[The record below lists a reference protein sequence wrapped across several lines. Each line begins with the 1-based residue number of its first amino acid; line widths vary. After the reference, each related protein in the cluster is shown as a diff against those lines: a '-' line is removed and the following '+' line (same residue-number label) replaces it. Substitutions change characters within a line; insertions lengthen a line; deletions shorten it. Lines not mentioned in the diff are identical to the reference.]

1 MGVSVILGAS
11 AKLDT
16 SATSLTNI
24 LTKLYSAIASRRCG
38 GIRASAKRY
47 STTETHTTARRL
59 PAYLT
64 LLTLLTLPATAIA
77 QSFLGA
83 SVEQQRY
90 YSGVEIE
97 PLVLPEGFGFGG
109 VVSYGLEPAEE
120 IPAGLSFDAG
130 SHTLTGTPEAVGSA
144 LTAELTYTASD
155 FGYPAGDTSRIP
167 LTVTLVIE
175 PAPPAA
181 SDNPGAVFAIVGP
194 HTVGPPMGVTNTST
208 ITYTVALN
216 AQPSGDVT
224 AVISALKD
232 FSTVPGL
239 VLTPAGLTFTADN
252 WDVPQRVSAVIPTAR
267 EFLSNVDT
275 GTFVFSHAL
284 NIGGRVLTTSPASVL
299 ITLRALATAV
309 VTPTTLRVDEGG
321 AGFYTVALRHVSVVD
336 NIPVTITPRS
346 SDPGVVGVS
355 APLLFTSANWDIPQ
369 TVTVSGGRDADAAD
383 NVALITNTLTSL
395 ATVGYYTGVTPEPVL
410 VTVTDTGAQS
420 ADTLFF
426 LHPPGEQ
433 IYTAGVA
440 VSTPLPQAGG
450 GGGSPFS
457 YTLTPSADIPAGLSF
472 SEFRLTLSGTP
483 ALASSARTTTLT
495 YTATDAGGASVSEP
509 LVVVVAPPPVT
520 DSPILDIERRA
531 QTSNNLAPHFQT
543 LRLTAPP
550 SADTTVSITAQLDF
564 ATTPRL
570 SVTPAE
576 LTFTAA
582 NWAVPQT
589 FTTTLAPA
597 NEGIIGSADAGQV
610 LLRYAV
616 RVGERTVTTRI
627 RFNGALVSGARS
639 TFFFARSPEVVLLP
653 SALTVAEGGS
663 AFYTV
668 VLRHLLPSNGMITVT
683 PRAVHPL
690 GVSTDG
696 ALTFTFAN
704 WNVPQT
710 VSVTAGFD
718 ADTLDD
724 TLVIANAVIVN
735 SVQESFQGLTAPPLT
750 VTITDTVTQADIP
763 TFATPVP
770 EQTYPSGARIT
781 PLTLPEASGGIGAL
795 EYALEPAS
803 AIPPGLTFTPATRVL
818 SGAPSGGGVVATLA
832 YIARDAGAPG
842 VAGVTE
848 VVVFVP
854 PALTVEFPT
863 DPIIG
868 GDGGGAENTFRIR
881 LLAEPADEVT
891 VASTMAFNFTE
902 PLPANFRYGPASL
915 TFTPANWNVHQTVTA
930 RIFEAVQANAGSYF
944 LTATSSMG
952 GRTGVVHETRFYRFT
967 FRPPPSFADD
977 FSVAERVFQPHA
989 PITPVT
995 LPAGS
1000 VGGMTVSELT
1010 YSLEP
1015 AAAIPPGLTFDPAT
1029 RVLSGTPTGGAVAA
1043 TLAYVATDNRDNLGM
1058 RGTAPAPVVLV
1069 IAPIFSFKYTA
1080 LFKHER
1086 VLNDVANE
1094 IALSLS
1100 AEPAEEV
1107 TVAVVG
1113 NFNFVE
1119 PLPANV
1125 RLGPASLT
1133 FTPANWNVRQRVTFA
1148 LNSPFIQGNAG
1159 QHFVALTPSI
1169 AGRPGET
1176 IRNRYFIIQAH
1187 RAVPSVAS
1195 LSLDEGETGFY
1206 TVVLEPRQPAAGEM
1220 VTVTPTSADSGA
1232 VAVSGP
1238 LVFTAADWNIPKTV
1252 TVTAVVDTDY
1262 NDEGPLSI
1270 THPLTPTVGPNDEYH
1285 QVNISTTYDLP
1296 VLASVTEPP
1305 VVAFIGDRDRRVRE
1319 GETLL
1324 VPIGIRGA
1332 TRRFSSGINFSIGGT
1347 ATTADY
1353 EVTTQSAPSGNRIL
1367 FNPATATGT
1376 IELYSA
1382 QTGRNLPIRL
1392 LDDGMDDDDETL
1404 VVTLTTHIGGAGPR
1418 HTIDATARTYTIDDD
1433 RVFLPVTTLAV
1444 TEGEGTTYTML
1455 LGSAPDDG
1463 SVTITPATEHDGVTL
1478 SGALTF
1484 TADDWNVAQTVT
1496 VSTATDLDAADEV
1509 ATLTHALVGQG
1520 NYAGAGAPDV
1530 LLNLIDPDMPG
1541 ITFDPPSVTANEG
1554 PPGAVYTVALD
1565 SLPSAG
1571 EVTVSNTETQPSAL
1585 TFNADNWNVAQ
1596 TLTLLH
1602 ARDADAD
1609 DDTISAAH
1617 AISGAAEYAGLAA
1630 AELRAT
1636 FTDLDTRGVSI
1647 APAELPVAEGESA
1660 NYTAVLDAQPSAG
1673 SVTVVASGEDAAV
1686 ATLDRT
1692 TLTFT
1697 PTDWNVAQ
1705 TIVVTGVEDI
1715 DSADETLT
1723 ITHAVSADMDG
1734 DYDTVTAAAV
1744 TVTVR
1749 DDDAP
1754 GFDVSIEALTAT
1766 EGVTTTYTVALAT
1779 EPSGAVEVR
1788 LTEFNATSLG
1798 VRILPGN
1805 LTFSAADWNVS
1816 QTVGVTAFPDF
1827 DSADERATIV
1837 HAATGGGY
1845 DGVFLRLP
1853 AEISDDD
1860 TPGVTVSATRLTV
1873 GEGVSGDD
1881 GATYSV
1887 VLETQDGGTVVVTPG
1902 LSPSDHDL
1910 TLSRDGAPL
1919 TSSGALTFTDANW
1932 NVAQTVSIAAAVD
1945 ADDNTDNARI
1955 SHAVS
1960 GYGEVTSA
1968 GVVRVAV
1975 AEPVTVGFERT
1986 DYGFTEGELSG
1997 LGANAVEMCAVV
2009 SAPPPAGD
2017 IEGEV
2022 WFTVDTA
2029 DGTATAPD
2037 DYAGL
2042 SGFFFGPIKD
2052 NLRRSCFSVTIPDD
2066 GLEESDETF
2075 TVTLSLNRQST
2086 TAVNPTLS
2094 PTAATVTLTDN
2105 DVAGVFVSRT
2115 RLDLNEGGVAQNYTV
2130 ALGTTPGAGE
2140 VVTVTPTLTPA
2151 SGHGIS
2157 LSPSGVLTF
2166 TAADWNAAQT
2176 VTVAAANDADALS
2189 SIATITH
2196 AVTGYPGFPTAADVT
2211 VAVQDS
2217 AAPGVVVSVAT
2228 LAVDEGGDDA
2238 YEVVLNT
2245 PPSGDVT
2252 VTPSVT
2258 PPEHDLT
2265 LAPSGGALTFTTA
2278 NWNTAQT
2285 VSVSAAMDA
2294 DAFDDSATIRH
2305 AVAGYGTVTT
2315 AAAVRIRIADPD
2327 TPGVTV
2333 STDTVSVTEGG
2344 AATDEV
2350 YTVVLQTQPAGLVT
2364 IVPISGDNDI
2374 AIPAPASGLTFSP
2387 ANWDTPQTFA
2397 VTGTHDNDVADNS
2410 INIRHVVFN
2419 YAGVTGLDV
2428 DAVRAVVADDD
2439 EPGVS
2444 ISATALTV
2452 CEDAGGA
2459 LCPAGAGASAAY
2471 TVALTF
2477 PPNVGDVTVTVTP
2490 SGNQV
2495 TVMPSAADPLIFTDL
2510 NWSEPQAVRVTAA
2523 GTDADAADETVTL
2536 AHAVAGRGHYAG
2548 VTAAEVVAT
2557 VADGDSN
2564 GVTVSPTALQVGEGG
2579 AGGEAHYTLR
2589 LTAQPV
2595 AGSVTVAARS
2605 EDAAL
2610 ATLDRGAVTFTTAD
2624 WNVAQTVTVSGVE
2637 DLDAFDETLT
2647 ITHAVSADSDD
2658 DYNTVT
2664 AAGVT
2669 VTVRDNDTPGFDIS
2683 VDALTVAEG
2692 GSEAYTLRL
2701 TTMPN
2706 ADVRVSITGFNAES
2720 IELVGEL
2727 TFTAANWSEPQTI
2740 SVSAATDFDGND
2752 EHPRIN
2758 HRASGGGYG
2767 SARVSQ
2773 IAVTV
2778 LDPNVPG
2785 VTVSAERLMLGE
2797 GGGGGGSYTVVL
2809 DTSPA
2814 DGTVVV
2820 TPSPMPADHDLT
2832 VAALPPATSG
2842 LTFTGADWNVA
2853 QTVTV
2858 TAAVDA
2864 DDTTDTAIINHAVS
2878 GYRDITSADS
2888 VRVTVAERITLGFE
2902 RADYAFTEGVTSAL
2916 GLHAVEMCVVAS
2928 LPPASGEIVGE
2939 VWLSVDTADGTAT
2952 DPADYTGLSGFA
2964 VGPIKDSQRRACFS
2978 VAIPDDGLVEV
2989 SETFTATLTVNGATT
3004 TAVNPTLA
3012 TATATVTLADNDVA
3026 GVHISQTR
3034 LNLNEGG
3041 AARQYTVALGTTP
3054 GAGEV
3059 VTVTPALAP
3068 ASGHGVSLTPGGAL
3082 TFTADDWNAAQT
3094 VTVSAADDSD
3104 ALSSTVTIT
3113 HAVSGY
3119 GGVTAADVTLLVLDD
3134 DAPGV
3139 AVSVATL
3146 DVDEGAAADYIVA
3159 LNTAPSGT
3167 VTVTPSVAPPGHDL
3181 TLTPSGALTFTT
3193 ANWNTA
3199 QTVSVRAAT
3208 DADAFDDSATISHA
3222 VAGYGMVTT
3231 AAAVRIR
3238 IADPDT
3244 PGVTVS
3250 TDAVSVTEGG
3260 AATDE
3265 VYTVALQ
3272 TQPAGAVT
3280 IVAVSDDNDIAAAAP
3295 ADGLTFSPGNWDT
3308 PQAVTVLGAHDI
3320 NTEDTSIVIRHLVFN
3335 YAGVSGLDVDT
3346 VRAVVA
3352 DDDEPGVSILPL
3364 ALTVCEDGGGG
3375 SCPAG
3380 AGASAAYSVAL
3391 DFPPAVGDVTITVP
3405 ADGNGVT
3412 LMTAMPTRALVFTAD
3427 DWDVRRTVRVTA
3439 ASDADAEDETVTLTH
3454 VLAGQAEYDGVTA
3467 DDVVATVLDDDTN
3480 GVMASPSALQADEG
3494 AATHYTLRLVT
3505 QPVGGDVTVTPSGA
3519 PIDHDLTLE
3528 PAALTFTAADW
3539 NVAQTVSVSAGEDG
3553 DPDDDT
3559 ATISHA
3565 VGGANYDGADVSA
3578 AVVGVVITDD
3588 DIPAVNISRLA
3599 LTVVEG
3605 SDTAYAIALATLPTG
3620 DVVLTPSIVPDGHD
3634 LTLTPSGALTFTAD
3648 DWDTLQTVTV
3658 AAAADADD
3666 FDDFATLLHTV
3677 TGYDDVEA
3685 EPIAVTISDPED
3697 YMPTFPAGT
3706 TPDAQTYTVGIGIT
3720 PVTLPLASGGS
3731 GTLTY
3736 TLTPEVA
3743 SALPGLSFDI
3753 ETRVL
3758 SGIPSAVAA
3767 PLTLTFTA
3775 TDSDVVDPDTAALS
3789 FAVTVEI
3796 APGGVLMPE
3805 ALAVTEGAA
3814 VASGFTIRLAGS
3826 PGGSDVITA
3835 TPTVTPASHGL
3846 TLTPAGAL
3854 SFAAADWNT
3863 PQAVSVLAA
3872 TDDDLAAREATIT
3885 YTLTSGESNPV
3896 YAGITAA
3903 LTVSVANIERG
3914 SLVISTAAL
3923 SLSEGGAADAYGIRL
3938 GKRPATGMVTVT
3950 PIGGRSASGS
3960 GEVGLSP
3967 AALVF
3972 TRANWNS
3979 AQNVSVTAQ
3988 HDDDVAD
3995 GVVTVSHRL
4004 TAGAESGYLSADA
4017 VNDFVSVAVADD
4029 DAPAIALNPP
4039 AGLSAR
4045 EGFATSY
4052 TVALQFQPSG
4062 GDVTV
4067 AVREQPDEPALTLMP
4082 ATLTFSPA
4090 NWATPQAVTVRAA
4103 EDADAIDEAAVS
4115 VVHVASGAD
4124 YDGPP
4129 PVVARLPIGITDKDT
4144 AAVVVSQRTVAVR
4157 EGGAF
4162 AYTVR
4167 LSSSPG
4173 MDAGAMATVT
4183 AQAAA
4188 SDLRVTPA
4196 ALTFSAD
4203 NWAEEQTV
4211 AVTVLQDDKDDDETV
4226 TIRHSA
4232 LGYGGLVGGVDDVV
4246 VEISDDDERGLVFT
4260 PGTRLAVDEIVTAT
4274 YTIAL
4279 ATEPDEEVMIA
4290 LSTSPPGNDLTLIHA
4305 GVLTF
4310 TPANWGGAQVV
4321 SVYANED
4328 DDPDH
4333 ESATIAH
4340 AVSGYGRITAGSVV
4354 VDINDTVAALA
4365 FVAGDDVTVDA
4376 QTYTR
4381 GEAVAVTLPAALG
4394 GEGALNFVLAPAV
4407 NAAVPGLAFDAA
4419 TQVLSGAPSTVAGA
4433 VALTYAITDEEN
4445 TRIALTFTVT
4455 VLPMHAITL
4464 PDMATGP
4471 LIVPLGD
4478 SVTYAVALNRWP
4490 HTDVVLELSV
4500 PLRAGETVSHLTLSA
4515 ERLIFTQSN
4524 WSVRQSV
4531 TATPQVGAVGDYR
4544 ITHRVTSG
4552 EFPAPI
4558 GDVMVRV
4565 RLPGRALDGVNQ
4577 VILPELTR
4585 AMSDQQIGAIA
4596 RRVAQA
4602 RADAVAGGGGGGS
4615 GSGLRASLGGQS
4627 SLAALAATQMQALAD
4642 GGVDAKQLLG
4652 GAEFVLPLN
4661 VGSGAGG
4668 GEHPGVS
4675 MWGGGDYRELGGK
4688 SESETVEWDGSLVS
4702 ANVGVDAHLRGG
4714 LLGGVMVSWSDADLT
4729 YTDDT
4734 NISQE
4739 RGDYLLE
4746 MASIHPYIATS
4757 TPGGWLDWWATL
4769 GYGNGEVEISN
4780 EGHDTRASSD
4790 ITLQTAGAGING
4802 RLLSRNE
4809 GELRL
4814 KAEAF
4819 STRTEVEGG
4828 DEPAAAG
4835 AARLSELQTRV
4846 SRLRVAIQANKPT
4859 TTAGGAR
4866 LEPSLEVGYRH
4877 DGGDGI
4883 TGGGIELGAAL
4894 NYQNP
4899 ARNLTLALHTRAL
4912 ISDNDQKEFAIGTN
4926 LRLTPGPD
4934 HQGLSLSL
4942 TPTYGN
4948 TTANPEKIWQTGSPA
4963 TAPADHQPHLNAT
4976 IAYGFPALTPYGE
4989 MTLGK
4994 GDKNYRVGLRWG
5006 LGGSFDLN
5014 LAGEREEK
5022 VDDEVR
5028 HAIWLKGEVRF

>member
-1 MGVSVILGAS
+1 M
-11 AKLDT
+11 DT
-16 SATSLTNI
+16 SATPLINT

-38 GIRASAKRY
+38 GMRASAKRY
-47 STTETHTTARRL
+47 STTEIHPTARRL

-64 LLTLLTLPATAIA
+64 LLTLLTLPATALA

-83 SVEQQRY
+83 EVEQQRY

-130 SHTLTGTPEAVGSA
+130 ARTLTGTPEAVSSA
-144 LTAELTYTASD
+144 VTAVLTYTASD
-155 FGYPAGDTSRIP
+155 FDDTIRNLP
-167 LTVTLVIE
+167 VTLVIE

-194 HTVGPPMGVTNTST
+194 HTVGPPMGVTNTSV

-299 ITLRALATAV
+299 ITLRALASAV
-309 VTPTTLRVDEGG
+309 VTPATLRVDEGG
-321 AGFYTVALRHVSVVD
+321 AGFYTVALRYLSVVD

-355 APLLFTSANWDIPQ
+355 GPLLFTSANWDIPQ

-383 NVALITNTLTSL
+383 NVALITNTLTSI
-395 ATVGYYTGVTPEPVL
+395 ATVGYYTAVTPEPVL

-450 GGGSPFS
+450 GGGRPFS
-457 YTLTPSADIPAGLSF
+457 YALTPSADIPAGLSF

-550 SADTTVSITAQLDF
+550 SADTTVSMTAQLDF

-597 NEGIIGSADAGQV
+597 NEGIIGSGDAGQV

-627 RFNGALVSGARS
+627 RFNGALVSGDRS

-653 SALTVAEGGS
+653 SALTVAEGGA

-668 VLRHLLPSNGMITVT
+668 VLRNLLPSNGAITVT

-690 GVSTDG
+690 GISTDG
-696 ALTFTFAN
+696 ALTFTLAN

-750 VTITDTVTQADIP
+750 VTITDTVAQADIP
-763 TFATPVP
+763 TFATAVP
-770 EQTYPSGARIT
+770 EQTYPGGTRIT
-781 PLTLPEASGGIGAL
+781 PLTLPQASGGVGGL
-795 EYALEPAS
+795 SYALEPAS

-818 SGAPSGGGVVATLA
+818 SGTPSGGGVVATLA
-832 YIARDAGAPG
+832 YVARDADAPG

-863 DPIIG
+863 NPITG
-868 GDGGGAENTFRIR
+868 TGVGVAENTFRIR
-881 LLAEPADEVT
+881 LLAEPDDEVT

-930 RIFEAVQANAGSYF
+930 RIFDAVQANAGAYF

-952 GRTGVVHETRFYRFT
+952 GRTGVTHDPRFYQFIYD
-967 FRPPPSFADD
+967 PPPSFADD
-977 FSVAERVFQPHA
+977 FSAPERVFQPHV

-1000 VGGMTVSELT
+1000 VVGGGMPELT

-1015 AAAIPPGLTFDPAT
+1015 ASAIPPGLTFNPAT
-1029 RVLSGTPTGGAVAA
+1029 RVLSGTPSGGAVAA
-1043 TLAYVATDNRDNLGM
+1043 TLAYVVTDSSGM

-1069 IAPIFSFKYTA
+1069 IVPAFSFKYTA
-1080 LFKHER
+1080 RFRADENI
-1086 VLNDVANE
+1086 LNDVANE

-1100 AEPAEEV
+1100 GEPAGEV
-1107 TVAVVG
+1107 TVAVTG

-1119 PLPANV
+1119 ALPANV

-1133 FTPANWNVRQRVTFA
+1133 FTPANWNVRQRVTIA
-1148 LNSPFIQGNAG
+1148 LTTEVNQLNAG
-1159 QHFVALTPSI
+1159 SYFVSLTPSI
-1169 AGRPGET
+1169 AGRPGATVTQFFRT
-1176 IRNRYFIIQAH
+1176 ILAR
-1187 RAVPSVAS
+1187 RAVPSVER
-1195 LSLDEGETGFY
+1195 LSLDEGETATY
-1206 TVVLEPRQPAAGEM
+1206 TVILDPVQPAAGEM
-1220 VTVTPTSADSGA
+1220 VTVTPTSADPGA
-1232 VAVSGP
+1232 VSVSGP

-1252 TVTAVVDTDY
+1252 TVTAVVDADY
-1262 NDEGPLSI
+1262 DNEGPLSI
-1270 THPLTPTVGPNDEYH
+1270 THPITSTGVLDAEYQPN
-1285 QVNISTTYDLP
+1285 NLSRNNNLP
-1296 VLASVTEPP
+1296 VLASVAEEP

-1324 VPIGIRGA
+1324 VPIAVRGA
-1332 TRRFSSGINFSIGGT
+1332 ARLNDSFVDFTITGT
-1347 ATTADY
+1347 ATDADY
-1353 EVTTQSAPSGNRIL
+1353 EVSALPPPPPSFAYANGVGQIHV
-1367 FNPATATGT
+1367 PQ
-1376 IELYSA
+1376 A
-1382 QTGRNLPIRL
+1382 QTSRNLQIRL
-1392 LDDGMDDDDETL
+1392 LNDNVMDDGETL
-1404 VVTLTTHIGGAGPR
+1404 IIAIRAHGLLGVTGPM
-1418 HTIDATARTYTIDDD
+1418 HLVDTAARTYTIIGGSV
-1433 RVFLPVTTLAV
+1433 RLPTEALEV
-1444 TEGEGTTYTML
+1444 TEGEGTTYTVA
-1455 LGSAPDDG
+1455 LGSEPDDG
-1463 SVTITPATEHDGVTL
+1463 SVTITPATAHDGVTL

-1484 TADDWNVAQTVT
+1484 TADDWNVTQTVT
-1496 VSTATDLDAADEV
+1496 VSTAADLDAVDET
-1509 ATLTHALVGQG
+1509 ATLTHALVGAG
-1520 NYAGAGAPDV
+1520 RYASVNADDV
-1530 LLNLIDPDMPG
+1530 VLNLIDLDTPG

-1565 SLPSAG
+1565 SQPSAG
-1571 EVTVSNTETQPSAL
+1571 EVTVSNAETQPSAL
-1585 TFNADNWNVAQ
+1585 TFNAADWNVAQ
-1596 TLTLLH
+1596 TLTLLS

-1609 DDTISAAH
+1609 DETVTTAH

-1673 SVTVVASGEDAAV
+1673 SVTVVASGEDAAI

-1697 PTDWNVAQ
+1697 TTDWNVAQ

-1754 GFDVSIEALTAT
+1754 GFDVSVEALTAT
-1766 EGVTTTYTVALAT
+1766 EGVTATYTVALAT

-1788 LTEFNATSLG
+1788 LSEFNSTSNG

-1845 DGVFLRLP
+1845 DGVSLRLP

-1887 VLETQDGGTVVVTPG
+1887 VLETQDGGTVVVTPA
-1902 LSPSDHDL
+1902 LSPSEHDL

-1919 TSSGALTFTDANW
+1919 TPSGALTFTDANW

-2285 VSVSAAMDA
+2285 VSVSAATDA

-2305 AVAGYGTVTT
+2305 AVTGYGTVTT
-2315 AAAVRIRIADPD
+2315 AAAVRINIADPD

-2333 STDTVSVTEGG
+2333 LTDAVSVTEGG
-2344 AATDEV
+2344 DPTDQR

-2444 ISATALTV
+2444 ISPTALTV

-2459 LCPAGAGASAAY
+2459 SCPAGAGASAAY

-2477 PPNVGDVTVTVTP
+2477 PPNVGDVTVTVMP
-2490 SGNQV
+2490 GGNQV

-2523 GTDADAADETVTL
+2523 GTDADADAADETVAL

-2589 LTAQPV
+2589 LTAQPL
-2595 AGSVTVAARS
+2595 AGSVTVTARS

-2706 ADVRVSITGFNAES
+2706 ADVRVGITGFNAES

-2740 SVSAATDFDGND
+2740 SVSAGTDFDGND

-2767 SARVSQ
+2767 GVRVAQ

-2778 LDPNVPG
+2778 LDPDVPG

-2797 GGGGGGSYTVVL
+2797 GDGGGGSYTVVL

-2832 VAALPPATSG
+2832 LAALPPATSG

-2858 TAAVDA
+2858 TAAVDT

-2978 VAIPDDGLVEV
+2978 VAIPDDGLEEV
-2989 SETFTATLTVNGATT
+2989 SETFTSTLTVNGATT

-3059 VTVTPALAP
+3059 VTVTPALEP

-3181 TLTPSGALTFTT
+3181 TLTPSGALTFTP

-3199 QTVSVRAAT
+3199 QTVSVSAAT

-3222 VAGYGMVTT
+3222 VAGYGTVTT

-3364 ALTVCEDGGGG
+3364 ALTVCEGGGGG

-3439 ASDADAEDETVTLTH
+3439 ASDADAEDETVTLVH
-3454 VLAGQAEYDGVTA
+3454 ALAGQAEYDGVSA

-3519 PIDHDLTLE
+3519 PMDHDLTLN

-3539 NVAQTVSVSAGEDG
+3539 NVAQTVNVSAAEDG

-3565 VGGANYDGADVSA
+3565 VVGANYDGADVSA
-3578 AVVGVVITDD
+3578 AMVGVVITDD

-3620 DVVLTPSIVPDGHD
+3620 DVVLTPSIVPNGHD

-3648 DWDTLQTVTV
+3648 DWNVSQTVTV

-3677 TGYDDVEA
+3677 TGYGDVEA

-3697 YMPTFPAGT
+3697 YMPTFPADT
-3706 TPDAQTYTVGIGIT
+3706 TPDAQTYNVGIGIM

-3736 TLTPEVA
+3736 ALTPEVA

-3767 PLTLTFTA
+3767 TLTLTFTA

-3835 TPTVTPASHGL
+3835 TPTLTPASHGL
-3846 TLTPAGAL
+3846 TLTPLGAL

-3950 PIGGRSASGS
+3950 PIGGRSASGT
-3960 GEVGLSP
+3960 GEISLSP

-3979 AQNVSVTAQ
+3979 TQNISVTAL
-3988 HDDDVAD
+3988 HDADVAD

-4029 DAPAIALNPP
+4029 DAPAITLNPP

-4067 AVREQPDEPALTLMP
+4067 AVREEPDEPALTLTP
-4082 ATLTFSPA
+4082 AALTFSPA

-4115 VVHVASGAD
+4115 VVHTASGAD

-4129 PVVARLPIGITDKDT
+4129 PVVASIPIDITDTDT

-4173 MDAGAMATVT
+4173 MDAGAMATVS

-4260 PGTRLAVDEIVTAT
+4260 PGVRLAVDEIVTAT

-4279 ATEPDEEVMIA
+4279 ATEPDAEVMIA

-4310 TPANWGGAQVV
+4310 TPANWGGAQTV

-4340 AVSGYGRITAGSVV
+4340 AVSGYGRITAASVV

-4381 GEAVAVTLPAALG
+4381 GEAVAVTLPAVLG

-4455 VLPMHAITL
+4455 VLPMHAIML

-4471 LIVPLGD
+4471 LIVPLGE

-4500 PLRAGETVSHLTLSA
+4500 PLRAGETVSHMTLSA

-4544 ITHRVTSG
+4544 ITHRVASG

-4602 RADAVAGGGGGGS
+4602 RADAAGGGGGG
-4615 GSGLRASLGGQS
+4615 GLRASLGGQS

-4642 GGVDAKQLLG
+4642 GGVDAKKLLG

-4661 VGSGAGG
+4661 VGSGAGSG
-4668 GEHPGVS
+4668 DGEHPGVS

-4809 GELRL
+4809 SELRL

-4828 DEPAAAG
+4828 DEPAGAG
-4835 AARLSELQTRV
+4835 VARLSELQTRV

-4948 TTANPEKIWQTGSPA
+4948 TTANPERIWQTGPPA

-4976 IAYGFPALTPYGE
+4976 IAYGLPALTPYGE